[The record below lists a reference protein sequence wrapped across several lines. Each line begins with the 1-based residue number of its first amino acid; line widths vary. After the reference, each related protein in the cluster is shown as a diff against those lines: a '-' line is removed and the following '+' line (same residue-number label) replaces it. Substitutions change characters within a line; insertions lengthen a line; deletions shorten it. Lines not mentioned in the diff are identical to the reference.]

1 MMQRRTP
8 VGAGKVHTRDE
19 SDRREVRAVVRA
31 EIHVLEAPG
40 FLTSARAERDTAAI
54 EADRNASAALLLFA
68 RSMGRSAARKRFGIG
83 RGMSRP
89 ATIVWLGVLALMA
102 SFVILSTW

>member
-1 MMQRRTP
+1 MMRRRSP
-8 VGAGKVHTRDE
+8 PGAGKVDTRHD
-19 SDRREVRAVVRA
+19 SDGREVRADLGA
-31 EIHVLEAPG
+31 DTHVLEAPG